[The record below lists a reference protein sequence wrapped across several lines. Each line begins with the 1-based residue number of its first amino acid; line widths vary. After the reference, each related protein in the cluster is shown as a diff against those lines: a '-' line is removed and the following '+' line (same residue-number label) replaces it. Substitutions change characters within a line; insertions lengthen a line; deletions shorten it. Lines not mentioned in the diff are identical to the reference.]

1 MAKARA
7 SKKKTIQIPFKG
19 KAMMEYTAASQG
31 EVAPD
36 DGWGRWGMPTE
47 WRDNCEFKAELRL
60 TGHYRGRSAARVRVT
75 NCDNDEE
82 YSLGLSAF
90 YDAVKNFGAMDGTL
104 VGTWTFRK
112 QGSNYGVYP
121 VVPVETRE
129 EAE

>member
-1 MAKARA
+1 MAK
-7 SKKKTIQIPFKG
+7 KKIIQVPFKG
-19 KAMMEYTAASQG
+19 KAMMEYAGVSQG
-31 EVAPD
+31 TTG
-36 DGWGRWGMPTE
+36 DGYYMPTE

-75 NCDNDEE
+75 NCDNDET
-82 YSLGLSAF
+82 YTLGLAAF
-90 YDAVKNFGAMDGTL
+90 FDAVKNFGAMDGVL

-129 EAE
+129 DE